1 MIKYIKITTIEHIC
15 EYCNGK
21 GFRYENE
28 YHNQC
33 IKRTCYMCR
42 GNGKILIDHQEDV
55 TDLVIKLL
63 TEKNLPSE

>member
-1 MIKYIKITTIEHIC
+1 MPRYIKITTIEHTC
-15 EYCNGK
+15 EYCNGN

-42 GNGKILIDHQEDV
+42 GKGKRLIDHQEDV
-55 TDLVIKLL
+55 TDLVN
-63 TEKNLPSE
+63 NLINETQYPL